1 MYAICNIVYKLEN
14 SIALK
19 EQLSIV
25 IKWKSQTVVSEKEN
39 LNHFNSFI
47 LIILLSPYNT
57 CLLHL

>member
-19 EQLSIV
+19 EQLSVV

-47 LIILLSPYNT
+47 LIIHLSPYNT